1 MREKIRVLRA
11 QEKPERR
18 LAAPWALACS
28 AVSAGASAPLGSRT
42 HSRIAR
48 GGVVK
53 LLRACA
59 VAMGCF
65 CAIASGAAELDLK
78 GWPGPSRRAEGMLA
92 PALAAAGDS
101 VSLSRSLGSLVATL
115 QADGWLDARAEGEWA
130 GTPPRLVVRVAP
142 GTQRRWGTLALDVP
156 AADSAA
162 LAADLAWRPGEP
174 AASAALTR
182 AIERAVTRA
191 EREGHAWAQ
200 LGVSGW
206 SEDSGRVDVRLSG
219 TRGPLVKIF
228 DVRLEGIRV
237 TQPEVAERAMG
248 RLRGTDYDPSRIA
261 LATQRLAQLGVFRK
275 VEYAGLAGG
284 GAYAQGV
291 LRWRVEEPRYNQFE
305 GAVGVQGEA
314 GVAGL
319 ARLELGNLLGT
330 ARAVG
335 LSWQSRGKG
344 LADFSARY
352 TEPMLFGRALRLSGE
367 MRQQVQDTSWTR
379 FRYGAR
385 LSAAVGERE
394 RIEAGFGEERVA
406 QSRGTVQSADQQE
419 TSFALER
426 DGRDDALA
434 PRRGTR
440 VRVGATQSFK
450 RERLRGAAAGS
461 SSTRSARLSGADM
474 TVEWH
479 RALSRR
485 SGLGLDATVAGR
497 FTTQT
502 ELADWERFAL
512 GGAATLRGHDE
523 EAFRPDRYALTRF
536 EYRWFLGDAGERVA
550 LFWDHAQMET
560 RTTNGAGGAGTRHEK
575 QAADG
580 LGFGLR
586 LPAAGGHV
594 ELDYGLA
601 PGNGVL
607 EGKMHLRLVTAF

>member
-1 MREKIRVLRA
+1 MR
-11 QEKPERR
+11 
-18 LAAPWALACS
+18 
-28 AVSAGASAPLGSRT
+28 
-42 HSRIAR
+42 
-48 GGVVK
+48 
-53 LLRACA
+53 
-59 VAMGCF
+59 
-65 CAIASGAAELDLK
+65 
-78 GWPGPSRRAEGMLA
+78 GWPGPVRRAEGLLA
-92 PALAAAGDS
+92 PALASPGDS
-101 VSLSRSLGSLVATL
+101 TRLAGALGALVAAL
-115 QADGWLDARAEGEWA
+115 QADGWLDARAEGAWSGA
-130 GTPPRLVVRVAP
+130 PARLEVSVEPGAP
-142 GTQRRWGTLALDVP
+142 RRWGTLSLDVP

-162 LAADLAWRPGEP
+162 LAAALEWRAGEP
-174 AASAALTR
+174 VRTAALTR
-182 AIERAVTRA
+182 AIERAVTQA
-191 EREGHAWAQ
+191 EREGYAWAQ

-219 TRGPLVKIF
+219 SRGPLVKVS
-228 DVRLEGIRV
+228 DVRLEGLRV
-237 TQPEVAERAMG
+237 TRPEVAERVMG

-261 LATQRLAQLGVFRK
+261 LATQRLAQLGVFRR
-275 VEYAGLAGG
+275 VDYAGLAGG

-291 LRWRVEEPRYNQFE
+291 LRWRVEEPRYNTFE
-305 GAVGVQGEA
+305 GAVGVQGDA

-335 LSWQSRGKG
+335 LAWQSRGKG

-385 LSAAVGERE
+385 LSAAIGERE

-440 VRVGATQSFK
+440 VRVSATQSFK
-450 RERLRGAAAGS
+450 RERLRGVAAGGAA
-461 SSTRSARLSGADM
+461 TRTARLSGADLA
-474 TVEWH
+474 VEWH

-497 FTTQT
+497 FTTQA
-502 ELADWERFAL
+502 ELADWERFTL

-536 EYRWFLGDAGERVA
+536 EYRWFLGAAGERVA
-550 LFWDHAQMET
+550 LFWDHALMET
-560 RTTNGAGGAGTRHEK
+560 RGTASAPAANGTRREN
-575 QAADG
+575 ADG